1 MEITT
6 NTVTQRVDAG
16 DMMRTLRQRRN
27 TPPRFRLP
35 LTMAQAAA
43 ALLDAYSGEVERRSR
58 TLVQDDSTLANID
71 ALATFLTS
79 DSPKFGVMLC
89 GTPGNGKTTL
99 AHSLAVVINS
109 YNLIPMTIINARN
122 IAYYS
127 QNAGFIND
135 ISDAGKLAIDD
146 LGMEPTEV
154 VEYGNVLNPIID
166 LIEYRYLRQLF
177 TLVTTNL
184 TAEQIRKKYGNR
196 IADRF
201 NEMLEVIVFKN
212 QSYR

>member
-1 MEITT
+1 
-6 NTVTQRVDAG
+6 
-16 DMMRTLRQRRN
+16 
-27 TPPRFRLP
+27 
-35 LTMAQAAA
+35 
-43 ALLDAYSGEVERRSR
+43 
-58 TLVQDDSTLANID
+58 
-71 ALATFLTS
+71 
-79 DSPKFGVMLC
+79 
-89 GTPGNGKTTL
+89 
-99 AHSLAVVINS
+99 
-109 YNLIPMTIINARN
+109 
-122 IAYYS
+122 
-127 QNAGFIND
+127 
-135 ISDAGKLAIDD
+135 
-146 LGMEPTEV
+146 MEPTEV